1 MKIFR
6 ALFIAVLV
14 LWIGLISAQ
23 PQGELSQ
30 YGDKLVLKVWGSH
43 YQRGYAQGYLL
54 NQRIMNVFHG
64 YYYTMFA
71 FGSPTAY
78 DYFWNWYQQHFSF
91 HPRLYLEAE
100 GLIDGIAASGSSLW
114 HDGLQRNLTPEDVM
128 QVNAVVDMIQ
138 IRNQLRPESPL
149 ELGCASLSSWGISTQ
164 QDSLLAGS
172 AVITRFLDWSSNDAL
187 IANPL
192 LVVHHPSENDEQKW
206 MSFTFPGLL
215 GALSAINESGTAAFL
230 NMGNDYNNPSP
241 NNLTHVLFDIRDGL
255 ELIDADDDGVN
266 KAEDVYHCLA
276 QGHHYNGTIIHAL
289 DELEGN
295 PNAMVIETSNTNTVL
310 RRFNQYGNLPGNHL
324 AATNHF
330 RYGGSTI
337 CCERYASIQD
347 SLYANHQIS
356 AKRQW
361 RVLSG
366 AAGQT
371 HNLSALQYTPST
383 GAILWTAATL
393 TDPAWSNSA
402 LSLDREELFNFN
414 VSSSDELQGPVSLS
428 LKLWPNPVSRGQK
441 LNIEAANGLHK
452 VEIFNLRGQKV
463 VSYNAS
469 GREASLLLDVDV
481 PASGIYFLRVH
492 DQRGAS
498 NTRRFLVIR

>member
-1 MKIFR
+1 MKIAKF
-6 ALFIAVLV
+6 VLITLLV
-14 LWIGLISAQ
+14 IWIGTASAQ
-23 PQGELSQ
+23 AQGSLSQ

-71 FGSPTAY
+71 FGSPSAY

-100 GLIDGIAASGSSLW
+100 GLIDGITASGTSVY
-114 HDGLQRNLTPEDVM
+114 HDGLQRNLAAEDVLL
-128 QVNAVVDMIQ
+128 VNAIVDMIQ
-138 IRNQLRPESPL
+138 VRNVMRPEEPL

-172 AVITRFLDWSSNDAL
+172 AVITRWLDWSSNDAL

-192 LVVHHPSENDEQKW
+192 LVVHYPSESDEQKW

-241 NNLTHVLFDIRDGL
+241 FNLSQVLFDIRDGL
-255 ELIDADDDGVN
+255 ELNDTDQDGVN
-266 KAEDVYHCLA
+266 KAEDVFHSLFA
-276 QGHHYNGTIIHAL
+276 GHHYNGTIIHAL
-289 DELEGN
+289 DEQAGN
-295 PNAMVIETSNTNTVL
+295 PNAMVIETSNTNTVI
-310 RRFNQYGNLPGNHL
+310 RRYNQYGNLPGNHL

-337 CCERYASIQD
+337 CCERYSSIQD
-347 SLYANHQIS
+347 SLYANHNVT

-361 RVLSG
+361 RVLAG
-366 AAGQT
+366 AAGQSN
-371 HNLSALQYTPST
+371 NLSGLQ
-383 GAILWTAATL
+383 
-393 TDPAWSNSA
+393 
-402 LSLDREELFNFN
+402 
-414 VSSSDELQGPVSLS
+414 
-428 LKLWPNPVSRGQK
+428 
-441 LNIEAANGLHK
+441 
-452 VEIFNLRGQKV
+452 
-463 VSYNAS
+463 
-469 GREASLLLDVDV
+469 
-481 PASGIYFLRVH
+481 
-492 DQRGAS
+492 
-498 NTRRFLVIR
+498 